1 MNTSWKLY
9 FSLSPMQ
16 SDWSETAHHML
27 KIVQRSMATG
37 VECGC
42 LRSISAVDLRVVVA
56 ARMMRWSEILTV
68 RCLALDT
75 TVEDA
80 VETECVIQ
88 KSKALRQRLMA
99 GDMTLEKLVCLLQD
113 VTNHESNIMAVI
125 DERGVDAVYD
135 DAMLSYSIGNSC
147 FEGM

>member
-1 MNTSWKLY
+1 
-9 FSLSPMQ
+9 MQ

-27 KIVQRSMATG
+27 KIVQRSMDTG
-37 VECGC
+37 IECGC
-42 LRSISAVDLRVVVA
+42 LRSISAVDLRAVVA

-80 VETECVIQ
+80 VETECIIH
-88 KSKALRQRLMA
+88 KSNALRQRLLA

-113 VTNHESNIMAVI
+113 VRKHESNIMAVI
-125 DERGVDAVYD
+125 DRRGIAVDVVYED
-135 DAMLSYSIGNSC
+135 VMLSYSIGNAC